1 MIRVTRTTKPTQMI
15 ADLVAAFASRTNLA
29 RLLTVRT
36 KFIDLVQLAY
46 LKRTNFGLAVDGV
59 QMYHCI
65 V

>member
-1 MIRVTRTTKPTQMI
+1 MIRVTRTTEPTQMI
-15 ADLVAAFASRTNLA
+15 ADPVAAFASRTNLA
-29 RLLTVRT
+29 RLQEVRT
-36 KFIDLVQLAY
+36 KFMDLIQLAY